1 MDNPLPRGLLPA
13 KHCLTS
19 NVGTEPGG
27 EGCKEIVM
35 KKELLNY
42 KSPYTQ
48 EEVKEA
54 LKQMFLNLDAQI
66 KKEEQEFREIIKKC
80 IEEVLNAK

>member
-1 MDNPLPRGLLPA
+1 
-13 KHCLTS
+13 
-19 NVGTEPGG
+19 
-27 EGCKEIVM
+27 M